1 MNDIEKAAMEIIITP
16 LSLKSKVDH
25 KFIDCTP
32 TKKLLVGDPI
42 YSTPVAFNGA
52 LLAHQGLFQL
62 HDRKDNQNKIYKMS
76 DFFHYNNYDASLA
89 LLKDQTINFSKK
101 PFLNSIIIREFIKN
115 RVLPKSQLDSDHLQS
130 FLM

>member
-42 YSTPVAFNGA
+42 YSTPVAFNGT

-62 HDRKDNQNKIYKMS
+62 HDRNYNQNKIYKMC
-76 DFFHYNNYDASLA
+76 DFFHYNNYDPSLA
-89 LLKDQTINFSKK
+89 LHKDQTKNFSEE
-101 PFLNSIIIREFIKN
+101 PFLNNIFIRDFIKN
-115 RVLPKSQLDSDHLQS
+115 RVLPTSQTDSALLQS